1 MQKLIALLSLFCL
14 TAAVPAQQKETK
26 LFPYNYTI
34 DDLENG
40 LRLVTV
46 PTDFPNMVA
55 LYIVV
60 QTGSRN
66 EVEPGKS
73 GYAHLFEHIMFRG
86 SETYTPEQR
95 DLILKRAG
103 AESNATTNS
112 DRTTYYET
120 FSKEDLDPVMKLE
133 ADRFQRL
140 KYPEPAYKT
149 ESLAVLGEYNKNSAD
164 PTEKVDEVLHE
175 TAFTKHTYI
184 HTTMGFLKDIQDM
197 PNQYNYS
204 LQFYNRFYRPE
215 YTTIILVGDVAREQT
230 LALTKKYFGEW
241 KHGSYVPDIPAE
253 PPQTAP
259 RTATVDWNS
268 PTLPWIAIAFRAPAY
283 SDEKKDKAALDLLL
297 PIAFGSNSDLYQRL
311 VLKEQKVDEL
321 DAGFGNHPDPELF
334 TVYTRVKDPKD
345 IDYVRDQILAAFKRY
360 TDEAVDQAK
369 LDATRSRIRYSFAL
383 RMNSSPAIANAL
395 AQYIGLRR
403 TPETVNKLFAL
414 YQQITPQDIRTI
426 ARQYF
431 TDNNRTIVT
440 LTSNKGAKK

>member
-1 MQKLIALLSLFCL
+1 
-14 TAAVPAQQKETK
+14 
-26 LFPYNYTI
+26 
-34 DDLENG
+34 
-40 LRLVTV
+40 
-46 PTDFPNMVA
+46 
-55 LYIVV
+55 
-60 QTGSRN
+60 
-66 EVEPGKS
+66 
-73 GYAHLFEHIMFRG
+73 
-86 SETYTPEQR
+86 
-95 DLILKRAG
+95 
-103 AESNATTNS
+103 
-112 DRTTYYET
+112 
-120 FSKEDLDPVMKLE
+120 
-133 ADRFQRL
+133 
-140 KYPEPAYKT
+140 
-149 ESLAVLGEYNKNSAD
+149 
-164 PTEKVDEVLHE
+164 
-175 TAFTKHTYI
+175 
-184 HTTMGFLKDIQDM
+184 
-197 PNQYNYS
+197 
-204 LQFYNRFYRPE
+204 
-215 YTTIILVGDVAREQT
+215 
-230 LALTKKYFGEW
+230 
-241 KHGSYVPDIPAE
+241 VPDIPAE

-383 RMNSSPAIANAL
+383 RMNSSSAIANAL

-426 ARQYF
+426 ASQYF

-440 LTSNKGAKK
+440 LTSNKGAKKQQ